1 MRKETFMKTP
11 VLFYGYLFFNRV
23 GTNIKKDAL
32 ESKSLLSLVQSM
44 SKPFALERRLYNYEI
59 CLKALKTILDL
70 VLQSGMG
77 CLSMCGGETLI
88 HLCLVSISLKCGY
101 SNIFKSNSYKF
112 LYIMF

>member
-1 MRKETFMKTP
+1 MKTP
-11 VLFYGYLFFNRV
+11 GLFYGYLFFNPV
-23 GTNIKKDAL
+23 GINIKKDLL
-32 ESKSLLSLVQSM
+32 ESKLFMSLVQSM
-44 SKPFALERRLYNYEI
+44 STPFVLEQRFYNYEI

-77 CLSMCGGETLI
+77 CLRMHGGGTFI